1 MTTDDTSNTAASTQ
15 TFRATGLTCGHC
27 ARAVTDEL
35 SALDGVDGVEIEVV
49 SGGES
54 VVRVAAQRPLT
65 TDEVV
70 AALAEAGDYT
80 LVGA

>member
-1 MTTDDTSNTAASTQ
+1 MTTDDTSTQ

-27 ARAVTDEL
+27 AQAVTDEL
-35 SALDGVDGVEIEVV
+35 TALDGVDGVEIEVV

-54 VVRVAAQRPLT
+54 VVRIEAQRPLA